1 MTSRALMRAAM
12 LREPTERIPTMP
24 QIWHDLPL
32 RLDAGD
38 GEDWIDGLARCIE
51 QPALIDAAVIRLAR
65 ATACDG
71 IRLFTHPRP
80 MKVARRGDT
89 LIVLD
94 QRTGER
100 TGRIDVMGGGA
111 FVPDTPAPPVSGL
124 AEARERLEVIGSEL
138 TPDCESVTA
147 LRRARETVPDLFV
160 VSAPGGITINTYM
173 TLRGNEQ
180 ALVDLAEEPAL
191 VSAVLMLQAEA
202 MVRRAEALLTAGI
215 DALYIGDAAASA
227 SVISPRHFERY
238 CLPAYR
244 AFCDHFRP
252 RGVLMYIHVCG
263 DSRPILEMLADT
275 GVHTVEPLDPMGGVS
290 VADAKARI
298 GARVSLMGGVSTN
311 VLARG
316 TPAEV
321 RAEAERVCRE
331 GGPRGYILA
340 AGDMVPPVTP
350 LANLRAMTE
359 VARTSSWKNSTGYRG
374 RNPRGTVEG
383 ELHGVPW
390 KGA

>member
-1 MTSRALMRAAM
+1 MTAAM
-12 LREPTERIPTMP
+12 LREPVDRIPTMP

-32 RLDAGD
+32 RLHAED
-38 GEDWIDGLARCIE
+38 GADWIDGLARCIE
-51 QPALIDAAVIRLAR
+51 EPALIDTAVIRLAR
-65 ATACDG
+65 DTGCDG
-71 IRLFTHPRP
+71 IRLFTHPAP
-80 MKVARRGDT
+80 MRVARRDDT

-94 QRTGER
+94 RRTGER

-111 FVPDTPAPPVSGL
+111 FIPDQPAPPVRDL
-124 AEARERLEVIGSEL
+124 AEARERLQRLGSEL
-138 TPDCESVTA
+138 TPGGENVAA
-147 LRRARETVPDLFV
+147 LRRARESVPDLFV

-173 TLRGNEQ
+173 TLRGTDQ
-180 ALVDLAEEPAL
+180 AMTDLVDEPEL

-202 MVRRAEALLTAGI
+202 MILRAEALLTAGI

-227 SVISPRHFERY
+227 SVISPKHFERF

-244 AFCDHFRP
+244 AFCAHFRP

-275 GVHTVEPLDPMGGVS
+275 GVHAVEPLDPMGGVS

-298 GARVSLMGGVSTN
+298 GGRVALMGGVSTN

-331 GGPRGYILA
+331 GGPQGYILA

-350 LANLRAMTE
+350 LANLRAMID
-359 VARTSSWKNSTGYRG
+359 VARTSSWK
-374 RNPRGTVEG
+374 
-383 ELHGVPW
+383 